1 MVWISGSDQEK
12 SLISAIEDTF
22 NDVILV
28 FCSLHLKDNLVRH
41 MRTRNLPAKVK
52 GKIMSAIFG
61 TNGLVHC
68 ENEDE
73 FNNWDDDDLSFMTET
88 SDDNLLL
95 TATDNYFSDL
105 VDKIV
110 WHRSYLLT
118 RFGVCSCL
126 VLTQIYQCTP
136 RKQWYVLSEGWSLLE
151 SIPC

>member
-73 FNNWDDDDLSFMTET
+73 FNGRKLIFENKYGQFLSKPYMDDFLERVLRNVMNPAWVSDRIGLNWTNND
-88 SDDNLLL
+88 
-95 TATDNYFSDL
+95 AG
-105 VDKIV
+105 K
-110 WHRSYLLT
+110 
-118 RFGVCSCL
+118 G
-126 VLTQIYQCTP
+126 Q
-136 RKQWYVLSEGWSLLE
+136 
-151 SIPC
+151 